1 MKSKYFFFIKRFLY
15 YFYGEKFYKRL
26 SYNWS
31 NYPSRFQIIQKII
44 DFKKYNSYLEIGCD
58 QNKNFSNITINKKI
72 GVDPNSGGTHR
83 MTSDSFFEKSKSKFD
98 IIFIDGLHTYEQVK
112 KDIENSLNALNPKGI
127 ILIHDCL
134 PKKIW
139 NQIVPRLYGH
149 WNGDVWKALVEFRT
163 YKDLDTYTCVADH
176 GIGIII
182 KRPNRSILETKIKNF
197 KKLKFKDYFTNH
209 EKFMNLVQSENLIEI
224 IR

>member
-1 MKSKYFFFIKRFLY
+1 M
-15 YFYGEKFYKRL
+15 
-26 SYNWS
+26 
-31 NYPSRFQIIQKII
+31 
-44 DFKKYNSYLEIGCD
+44 
-58 QNKNFSNITINKKI
+58 
-72 GVDPNSGGTHR
+72 
-83 MTSDSFFEKSKSKFD
+83 
-98 IIFIDGLHTYEQVK
+98 
-112 KDIENSLNALNPKGI
+112 
-127 ILIHDCL
+127 

>member
-139 NQIVPRLYGH
+139 NQIVPRMYGH
-149 WNGDVWKALVEFRT
+149 WNGDVWKAIVETRT
-163 YKDLDTYTCVADH
+163 LTNVDTYTCIADH
-176 GIGIII
+176 GLGIILN
-182 KRPNRSILETKIKNF
+182 RPNKNLLKLDIKDF
-197 KKLKFKDYFTNH
+197 KNIKFSTYYNKH
-209 EKFMNLVQSENLIEI
+209 KEFMNTINHNQIKEVIF
-224 IR
+224 

>member
-1 MKSKYFFFIKRFLY
+1 MKSKYFFFIKRILY

-31 NYPSRFQIIQKII
+31 NYPSRFHVIQKII
-44 DFKKYNSYLEIGCD
+44 DFKKFNSYLEIGCD
-58 QNKNFSNITINKKI
+58 QNKNFSNITINEKI

-83 MTSDSFFEKSKSKFD
+83 MTSDSFFEKNKSKFD

-112 KDIENSLNALNPKGI
+112 KDIVNSLKVLNPKGI

-134 PKKIW
+134 PNKIW
-139 NQIVPRLYGH
+139 NQVVPRLYGH
-149 WNGDVWKALVEFRT
+149 WNGDVWKAIVEFRT
-163 YKDLDTYTCVADH
+163 YKNLDTYTCVADH
-176 GIGIII
+176 GIGIVI
-182 KRPNRSILETKIKNF
+182 KRPNRSILETKVKNF

-224 IR
+224 VR